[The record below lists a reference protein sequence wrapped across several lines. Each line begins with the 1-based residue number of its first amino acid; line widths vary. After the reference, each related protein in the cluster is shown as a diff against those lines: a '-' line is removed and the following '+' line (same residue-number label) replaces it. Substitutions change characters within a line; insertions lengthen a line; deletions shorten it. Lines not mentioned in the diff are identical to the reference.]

1 MCLVF
6 CFERVDEFG
15 REYELFD
22 RVDVLGRVYV
32 FDRVDLLG
40 RVYVLFDRVDVFG
53 RVYELF
59 DRVDELGRV
68 YVFDRDEISLE
79 ELVFARTPL
88 STGLLNSRVEFTA
101 LLLLGL

>member
-1 MCLVF
+1 MVVNFFIGFYLLEEGRDPDLDDEL
-6 CFERVDEFG
+6 ERVDELDLEDELG

-22 RVDVLGRVYV
+22 LEDELGRE
-32 FDRVDLLG
+32 
-40 RVYVLFDRVDVFG
+40 
-53 RVYELF
+53 YELF